1 MNMRPFAL
9 GLTVAALTFGCQS
22 MNKEHGDDEEDEVE
36 MTLDQVPAA
45 VREGLQREAGG
56 AAVTKVE
63 KETEHGRTG
72 YETDVKIDGKEW
84 EIIVDENGKLISKKL
99 DDENEAGEKKEKE
112 D

>member
-1 MNMRPFAL
+1 MNLRPFAL

-22 MNKEHGDDEEDEVE
+22 MNKEHEDEEGDEVQ
-36 MTLDQVPAA
+36 MTLDQVPPA

-56 AAVTKVE
+56 AAITKVD
-63 KETEHGRTG
+63 KENEHGRTG
-72 YETDVKIDGKEW
+72 YEVDVKIDGKNW
-84 EIIVDENGKLISKKL
+84 EIVVDENGKLISKKL